1 VALPGPRSPTD
12 LVRTA
17 VGLQRRPWDALTWLH
32 DRFGPVCA
40 FGVRPFR
47 YVVLFGADANKLILA
62 DRPDAFRWR
71 EAMRVLEPVDGP
83 TALVLSDG
91 DEHKRRRRLVQP
103 AFHMRR
109 INGYVSLMVSE
120 VDRTLDGWTAGRTVD
135 AFTELRRTVRRIT
148 IRSLFGDELRNR
160 ADEIGDVL
168 EPALEFVNLPLTS
181 QIKLDVPWSR
191 WHRCKRARRQ
201 ADEIVNAELAR
212 RRAGGRPDDQGAD
225 ILAML
230 LSSRDEDGGP
240 GLSDD
245 EIRDQVVSLIAA
257 GYDTTSSALAW
268 AVRAL
273 CTRPDVWAKAKAEV
287 DELVGNRAP
296 TAEVVASMRYLDGV
310 VHETLRLWPPALV
323 SGRRSVEP
331 VTFAGQTI
339 PAGSMVLYSPW
350 VTHRMPSLWED
361 PERFDPSR
369 WESEPVPFSFVPFGG
384 GYRRCIGFAFA
395 TLELKVALARLL
407 QRVELEALQAD
418 ATPAGIAALH
428 PKGGVPVR
436 VVAQN

>member
-1 VALPGPRSPTD
+1 MALPGPRSPTD
-12 LVRTA
+12 LLRTA
-17 VGLQRRPWDALTWLH
+17 VGLQRRPWDTLTWLH

-47 YVVLFGADANKLILA
+47 FVALFGVDANKLILA
-62 DRPDAFRWR
+62 DRTDAFRWR

-120 VDRTLDGWTAGRTVD
+120 VDRTLDGWAVGRTLD
-135 AFTELRRTVRRIT
+135 AFPELRRSVRRIT
-148 IRSLFGDELRNR
+148 IRSLFGDDLRSR

-168 EPALEFVNLPLTS
+168 EPALEFVNLPLTK
-181 QIKLDVPWSR
+181 QIRLDLPWTR
-191 WHRCKRARRQ
+191 FHRCKRARRQ
-201 ADEIVNAELAR
+201 ADAIVNAELAR
-212 RRAGGRPDDQGAD
+212 RRAAAAPDDGDD
-225 ILAML
+225 ILSML

-268 AVRAL
+268 AVRTL
-273 CTRPDVWAKAKAEV
+273 CTEPDVWAKAKAEV
-287 DELVGNRAP
+287 DELLGERAP
-296 TAEVVASMRYLDGV
+296 TAEGVASMHYLDGV
-310 VHETLRLWPPALV
+310 VHETLRLWPPGLV
-323 SGRRSVEP
+323 SGRKSVEP
-331 VTFAGQTI
+331 VSFAGHTI

-350 VTHRMPSLWED
+350 VTHRMPSLWD
-361 PERFDPSR
+361 DPDTFKPER
-369 WESEPVPFSFVPFGG
+369 WETEPVPYSFVPFGG

-407 QRVELEALQAD
+407 QRVELEALPAD
-418 ATPAGIAALH
+418 ATPAGLAALH
-428 PKGGVPVR
+428 PRGGVPVR